1 MMGGGDFR
9 PSKMRAWEP
18 RKQFSDLPTNRAM
31 IRIVRH
37 DQTERLVSHK
47 ICEYLA
53 CSAIMNVLVVECS
66 GGNSRPSCPSGVG
79 GGTLGN
85 RKISS
90 SGAGQI
96 PNRRRRRS
104 DTPSTRSKILIA
116 RQRRYPEVRLCR
128 GRVRRACSTCGILRR
143 PDHGSEVPIC
153 CLTMLASRRSMLP
166 LASISARKLFSSVVW
181 P

>member
-1 MMGGGDFR
+1 
-9 PSKMRAWEP
+9 MRAWEP
-18 RKQFSDLPTNRAM
+18 RKRLSDLPTNRAM

-37 DQTERLVSHK
+37 DQTERLAPHK

-53 CSAIMNVLVVECS
+53 CSPGMNVLVVECS

-90 SGAGQI
+90 SVAGQSQTGAGIVRTRLRPARKFLSRGNGATQKCAI
-96 PNRRRRRS
+96 EVGHVDLAQRARS
-104 DTPSTRSKILIA
+104 S
-116 RQRRYPEVRLCR
+116 
-128 GRVRRACSTCGILRR
+128 RR

-153 CLTMLASRRSMLP
+153 RLTMLASRRSMLP

>member
-1 MMGGGDFR
+1 M
-9 PSKMRAWEP
+9 PAWEP
-18 RKQFSDLPTNRAM
+18 RKRLSDLPANRAM

-37 DQTERLVSHK
+37 DQTERLAPDK

-53 CSAIMNVLVVECS
+53 CSPGTNVLVVECS

-85 RKISS
+85 RKMSS
-90 SGAGQI
+90 SVADQI

-104 DTPSTRSKILIA
+104 DTSSTSSKILVA
-116 RQRRYPEVRLCR
+116 RQRRYPEARRR
-128 GRVRRACSTCGILRR
+128 GRACRARSTFAILRR

>member
-1 MMGGGDFR
+1 
-9 PSKMRAWEP
+9 MRGVGPAE
-18 RKQFSDLPTNRAM
+18 A
-31 IRIVRH
+31 IVRSAHKSTDDSGCGH
-37 DQTERLVSHK
+37 DRTERLAPHK

-85 RKISS
+85 RKIASS
-90 SGAGQI
+90 VAGQSQIGAGVV
-96 PNRRRRRS
+96 R
-104 DTPSTRSKILIA
+104 TRLRPDRKFLSRGNGATQK
-116 RQRRYPEVRLCR
+116 RHR
-128 GRVRRACSTCGILRR
+128 GRACRPCSTCAIFRR

-153 CLTMLASRRSMLP
+153 SLTILASRRSMLP